1 MSPIR
6 DWSNVTCSLRTARS
20 RFVEVAE
27 DLPEALVHPVKAP
40 IHLKK
45 PSETRSD
52 SCDHLFHMP
61 VEGHD
66 ALVNRP
72 NRSTVF
78 TKCRTPL
85 L

>member
-40 IHLKK
+40 
-45 PSETRSD
+45 S
-52 SCDHLFHMP
+52 FHMP

>member
-6 DWSNVTCSLRTARS
+6 DWSNVACSLRTARS

-45 PSETRSD
+45 PS
-52 SCDHLFHMP
+52 FHMP